1 MAKRIAILGAGG
13 FARETAWLIEEINAA
28 SGDPYSF
35 VGYIVSD
42 LSQLGERDS
51 QEQVL
56 GDIEWL
62 QTNKNKVDA
71 LVIGIGDPQVR
82 NRMGT
87 ELSVRF
93 PEMEWPALIHP
104 NVRIQ
109 RSSLKIGRGVLI
121 CAGTIGSVNLDLGDF
136 SMFNLACTIGHESV
150 LGRGC
155 VVNPTVNISGGVV
168 MEDEVLVGTGAQ
180 ILQYVHIGKGA
191 KIGAGAVV
199 NKDVPA
205 GVTVVGVPAKQL
217 QKP

>member
-1 MAKRIAILGAGG
+1 MNKTRQIAILGASG

-136 SMFNLACTIGHESV
+136 SMFNLA
-150 LGRGC
+150 
-155 VVNPTVNISGGVV
+155 
-168 MEDEVLVGTGAQ
+168 
-180 ILQYVHIGKGA
+180 
-191 KIGAGAVV
+191 
-199 NKDVPA
+199 
-205 GVTVVGVPAKQL
+205 
-217 QKP
+217 